1 MELNLAT
8 MAHQPESMKT
18 PKIITIDY
26 PWLPIVYL
34 LEPWLHFW
42 MLGIVPF
49 HLVFLF
55 SLVLLSS
62 SVPQLL
68 SSSAP
73 PLINSCTKQQATKRI
88 SQDNEIFIWKTSLM
102 LFLTAAITFYSS
114 DWKGWGRPTHIL
126 SEMLQDLQK
135 FLQAKLVLANASLQK
150 SKENSKTEKK
160 AFNLFL

>member
-102 LFLTAAITFYSS
+102 LFNCSHY
-114 DWKGWGRPTHIL
+114 IL
-126 SEMLQDLQK
+126 QFRLKRLGQ
-135 FLQAKLVLANASLQK
+135 ANAHSFWNASRFTEVFA
-150 SKENSKTEKK
+150 SKVGASQRKPAKK
-160 AFNLFL
+160 

>member
-8 MAHQPESMKT
+8 VAHQPESMKT

-26 PWLPIVYL
+26 PWLPILYL
-34 LEPWLHFW
+34 LEPCLHFW

-62 SVPQLL
+62 SAPQLL

-73 PLINSCTKQQATKRI
+73 PLINSCTKQQAKKRI
-88 SQDNEIFIWKTSLM
+88 SHKMKFFSEKPVSCFFNCSH
-102 LFLTAAITFYSS
+102 Y
-114 DWKGWGRPTHIL
+114 IL
-126 SEMLQDLQK
+126 QFRLKRLGQ
-135 FLQAKLVLANASLQK
+135 ANAHS
-150 SKENSKTEKK
+150 
-160 AFNLFL
+160 F